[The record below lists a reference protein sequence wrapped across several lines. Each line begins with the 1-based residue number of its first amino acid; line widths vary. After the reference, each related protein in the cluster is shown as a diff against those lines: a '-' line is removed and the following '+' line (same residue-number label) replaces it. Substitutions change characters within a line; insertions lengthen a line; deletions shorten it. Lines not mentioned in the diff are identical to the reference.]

1 MLAVIFVTFLN
12 YGVFKSNKLLMI
24 PDLLRELVKE
34 RHESLF
40 LAPFPFL
47 ILVYHQFADNVT
59 HLVLVRCPLVFDML
73 AVNL

>member
-40 LAPFPFL
+40 LTPFPFL
-47 ILVYHQFADNVT
+47 ILVYH
-59 HLVLVRCPLVFDML
+59 
-73 AVNL
+73 